1 MRNMVE
7 EVRDQFAR
15 LAKAENDRGREHL
28 VVIASEELSRR
39 GKTPADLT
47 RDPQLNAEVRAA
59 VRQRLAGETAPGTP
73 PGRP

>member
-1 MRNMVE
+1 MVE

-39 GKTPADLT
+39 GGG
-47 RDPQLNAEVRAA
+47 NA
-59 VRQRLAGETAPGTP
+59 RQRAKARRWAVENVRRLVAEAA
-73 PGRP
+73 